1 MSFRIRGGCVF
12 GAAPDTRDS
21 ESKEYFSCAEIEN
34 DVADLISQKLI
45 EARID
50 HRAGL
55 VISKTRNKRRE
66 AILEA
71 LKTQETFIWKT
82 QSILLRNALASNQL
96 VAGAATATRDDDSEN
111 MFE

>member
-1 MSFRIRGGCVF
+1 MSHRIRGGCVF
-12 GAAPDTRDS
+12 GAVPHTRDS
-21 ESKEYFSCAEIEN
+21 ERVNFSCAEIEN
-34 DVADLISQKLI
+34 DVADLIAQKLI

-55 VISKTRNKRRE
+55 VISKTRNKRRD

-71 LKTQETFIWKT
+71 VKTQETFIWKT

-96 VAGAATATRDDDSEN
+96 VAGAATTSRDDESEN